1 MHRCSLILMK
11 RNKMHT
17 RVMNPLEKLNINSFI
32 SYRQLSKTTIKSLS
46 SISRSHSIIK
56 KICRMPGKLKAI

>member
-1 MHRCSLILMK
+1 MK